1 MVLMML
7 QLLCLI
13 MASSVPGG
21 ESLNLNLHRSPLVT
35 SPMDKPAGRTRRSL
49 VPRQSLPGSVGF
61 AVFSG
66 RQFDILPFQ
75 GIVPHTSQPANQQ
88 SRLTGSTNQRG
99 RHTVSTNQSGR
110 KRFAP
115 TNHGA
120 RRSVTGGSA
129 LGRTGIFAA
138 LKNIRNKSTR
148 QHLRS
153 PPRRQFFQNSKLN
166 SITRQIFQIKQ
177 TTRDNSVGTKSVL
190 SGLSRFQQKPSRN
203 VFLSSIT
210 KGSGS
215 GGSGLRGSTRTTSAS
230 PIGIVVTSHG
240 LQAHSPPNAQNM
252 ETFLI
257 QRKHGPGHYVD
268 GTAGTGTLLSS
279 RRGQCPVVDQSR
291 CPPLP
296 SGPLPPSCSNDY
308 QCREPTTKCCYDP
321 CLTVSKCVRPV
332 GI

>member
-75 GIVPHTSQPANQQ
+75 A
-88 SRLTGSTNQRG
+88 
-99 RHTVSTNQSGR
+99 
-110 KRFAP
+110 
-115 TNHGA
+115 
-120 RRSVTGGSA
+120 
-129 LGRTGIFAA
+129 
-138 LKNIRNKSTR
+138 R